1 MRLLLTMD
9 LLSQRIKCDAYFD
22 PYLSPLSISF
32 FRDTVRVTGFSRA
45 SFREGGHTHSPCGL
59 PPTPLW
65 GRALENTGLIRFNSL
80 QRRSPRPEVRG
91 GAAYLSIA
99 ISVITYYLRLSIAR
113 VVPAIPGWA
122 LPSITKVIENRDT
135 V

>member
-45 SFREGGHTHSPCGL
+45 SFREGGAHSFAVRA
-59 PPTPLW
+59 TPNPSL
-65 GRALENTGLIRFNSL
+65 GEGTRKYGLIRFNHYIV
-80 QRRSPRPEVRG
+80 QRYMGVSSHSNQG
-91 GAAYLSIA
+91 GCLVVNPIFVPTHKLRDLREWL
-99 ISVITYYLRLSIAR
+99 IS
-113 VVPAIPGWA
+113 
-122 LPSITKVIENRDT
+122 
-135 V
+135 